1 MEQLIDDEPYSQLI
15 MHIPPFIPEDVLY
28 LETFLPF
35 DTIVDI
41 LFKFCKSHIESS
53 HTYYDDLSVF
63 AVEYEWNSTI
73 EVLVVE
79 SFNRMGNVLFYA
91 LAINPMLIILFFS
104 EIVEVRPISP
114 TSWLVKYR
122 PEESIE
128 NASMYGLVNYGA
140 NNTITFDPSKV
151 NYPHAA
157 RGDWVSSILSEP

>member
-35 DTIVDI
+35 DAIIDTI
-41 LFKFCKSHIESS
+41 FKFCKSHIESNY
-53 HTYYDDLSVF
+53 TYYDDLTEF
-63 AVEYEWNSTI
+63 ALEYEWNASI
-73 EVLVVE
+73 EVTILE
-79 SFNRMGNVLFYA
+79 CFNRMGNVLFYA
-91 LAINPMLIILFFS
+91 LAINPVLIVLFFS
-104 EIVEVRPISP
+104 VIVEVSPIST

-122 PEESIE
+122 PEETIE
-128 NASMYGLVNYGA
+128 NASIYGLVNYGP
-140 NNTITFDPSKV
+140 NNTITFNPSKV